1 MAYMLVQFS
10 TVELNHVPN
19 HAHAFHSLGAVLDRN
34 GLRPAR
40 ILQTNDGRV
49 LLCSELGLLPI
60 DPAAIVKKARLKPG
74 KLFLIDFS
82 QQRIIS
88 DKEFKL
94 SISTAKPYAQWLA
107 NQQVRK
113 ILVCHLHNREKEDGG
128 SGDSLLA

>member
-1 MAYMLVQFS
+1 MAYMLVLFS
-10 TVELNHVPN
+10 TVELNHVLH
-19 HAHAFHSLGAVLDRN
+19 HAHSIHSLGAVLDRN

-74 KLFLIDFS
+74 KLFLIDFT

-94 SISTAKPYAQWLA
+94 SISTMKPYAQWLA

-113 ILVCHLHNREKEDGG
+113 ILMCHLHNQKEDGG